1 MKIDSYRVDMRTGHV
16 ILCDR
21 NKKEYDV
28 NTSFDVLRNSVKPA
42 LAGWRSEEDYFLI
55 GYRVVSSDVKEIDI
69 NRDDAGKVSSVR
81 FVLEAPIK
89 FKYDEY
95 CNNDALTSVLRSVLG
110 VNVESVDN
118 KYAWGRVFCNLE
130 LEPSEKS
137 RCLKDVLLICK
148 SIEIRYD

>member
-1 MKIDSYRVDMRTGHV
+1 MIIDSYRVDMKTGHV
-16 ILCDR
+16 ILCDC

-28 NTSFDVLRNSVKPA
+28 FTSFDVLRNSIKPV
-42 LAGWRSEEDYFLI
+42 LSGWRNAEDYYLI
-55 GYRVVSSDVKEIDI
+55 GYRVVSSDVEEIDI

-95 CNNDALTSVLRSVLG
+95 CNNDALTSALRSVLG